1 MTKPLQDMSSWN
13 PSAHSRTPE
22 EDDSWQA
29 TRQVGGQATQ
39 MVGDEEDYLAAGARE
54 VGRDLGGGQWELF
67 VVCDPGEA
75 MHQQFEHLRPEYI
88 ALHDIGTT
96 SSRRLLGG
104 LAAATGTP
112 VHKLVIRRQGHG
124 VALATLEF
132 VELNTGDTRPLRLY
146 TTEVDAD
153 TNQRR
158 ELAKVLLAFS
168 RLGVVMVGDLPAHAL
183 EPSLQPL
190 REAITRGPW
199 PNRHLLL
206 LPLSSAS
213 AVTAQAA
220 QIARGTGVSVR
231 TTPQVTRPAD
241 AWNFIVG
248 TWNKLREHAAATG
261 TELPMLS
268 AGVRAPA
275 TPEAGTSATSAAGPV
290 IASPARPAASEP
302 SARPAVSPPAAP
314 VAPPVTMAPAPGTT
328 TGATRPA
335 PLTFTAEFAS
345 GPAATLAA
353 QPAFVPVP
361 APRAAPVTPPASQGV
376 GHEPL
381 LAAYAK
387 RVAEIKGM
395 VSCCL
400 FETATQRPVAH
411 AGTRPGPASLA
422 AQGGALLAAMTDAG
436 KLMGLG
442 EALPDAAVTLAS
454 HHLLLRPLPNHP
466 GLALHAVLDRSVAN
480 LTLVRLQLQ
489 RLDETLDA
497 RT

>member
-1 MTKPLQDMSSWN
+1 M
-13 PSAHSRTPE
+13 
-22 EDDSWQA
+22 
-29 TRQVGGQATQ
+29 
-39 MVGDEEDYLAAGARE
+39 
-54 VGRDLGGGQWELF
+54 
-67 VVCDPGEA
+67 
-75 MHQQFEHLRPEYI
+75 
-88 ALHDIGTT
+88 
-96 SSRRLLGG
+96 
-104 LAAATGTP
+104 
-112 VHKLVIRRQGHG
+112 IRRQGHG

-132 VELNTGDTRPLRLY
+132 VELSTGDTRPLRLY
-146 TTEVDAD
+146 TTEADAD

-190 REAITRGPW
+190 REAMIKGPW
-199 PNRHLLL
+199 PNRNLLL

-268 AGVRAPA
+268 AGVRARRPGHA
-275 TPEAGTSATSAAGPV
+275 RGGSIRHLRGWAGHRLAGCRPPVSA
-290 IASPARPAASEP
+290 
-302 SARPAVSPPAAP
+302 PAAP
-314 VAPPVTMAPAPGTT
+314 VAPPVSMAPAPGFT

-345 GPAATLAA
+345 GPAASPAA
-353 QPAFVPVP
+353 LPAHAPAPVP
-361 APRAAPVTPPASQGV
+361 APRAAPVAPPASRAV
-376 GHEPL
+376 GQEPL

-400 FETATQRPVAH
+400 FETATQRPIAH

-422 AQGGALLAAMTDAG
+422 AQGAALFAAMTDAG

-442 EALPDAAVTLAS
+442 EACPTPRSRSRRTTCCCDRCPTIPAWRCMRCSTAASPTS
-454 HHLLLRPLPNHP
+454 
-466 GLALHAVLDRSVAN
+466 RS
-480 LTLVRLQLQ
+480 
-489 RLDETLDA
+489 
-497 RT
+497 